1 MFKGQPV
8 ILKYLKNFSAK
19 SDFRVHHIFL
29 DINRSK
35 SFSSRNT
42 CDCIGRFVAG
52 AFHNN
57 RTFILWAVGVADIDR
72 DTFLTK
78 RENSIFVQ
86 YSGSHIS
93 QFPEFFV
100 CNCLNDGRIVYDTRI
115 CYQHTG
121 NIGPVFIQICM
132 DRFCNDRSRYIR
144 TSTGKCLHTSIME
157 RSIKSRDYCM
167 IDSFQSFCQLFI
179 SHLIVQISVIF
190 KENTFCRIHK
200 CVTQII
206 CHHDTVQEFS
216 SGCCIVT
223 SCLRNE
229 VFLNLCKLFIQFQIQ
244 SQSVNNFLVSRL
256 DFFDLSC
263 NLFTFFSCP
272 ITFIEHVGY
281 FNISI
286 KTLSRC

>member
-1 MFKGQPV
+1 
-8 ILKYLKNFSAK
+8 
-19 SDFRVHHIFL
+19 
-29 DINRSK
+29 
-35 SFSSRNT
+35 
-42 CDCIGRFVAG
+42 
-52 AFHNN
+52 
-57 RTFILWAVGVADIDR
+57 
-72 DTFLTK
+72 
-78 RENSIFVQ
+78 
-86 YSGSHIS
+86 
-93 QFPEFFV
+93 
-100 CNCLNDGRIVYDTRI
+100 
-115 CYQHTG
+115 
-121 NIGPVFIQICM
+121 
-132 DRFCNDRSRYIR
+132 
-144 TSTGKCLHTSIME
+144 
-157 RSIKSRDYCM
+157 M

-286 KTLSRC
+286 KTLSRCWRNHITSGFIWTDDITYFFKLFRTGKRAATKLHYFFHVFLLCA